1 MGIWVFNST
10 GKLLWQP
17 KVALMWEVLVLM
29 RWDQTHDSSSNCFYK
44 ISLSSKIRNKAFII
58 NI

>member
-17 KVALMWEVLVLM
+17 EVALTWEVLVLM
-29 RWDQTHDSSSNCFYK
+29 RWDQTHDSNSNCFYK
-44 ISLSSKIRNKAFII
+44 LSLSSKIRNQAFII